1 MRLYKVNIVILAI
14 LSIVLLLNSAIGESP
29 EVEIHSLNYTNDFE
43 NGEAIIQIHSGKNN
57 STDYKYKI
65 FDDDDD
71 FPDDWEEN
79 EFDDSSWD
87 MGNAPFGNKAN
98 GETVPGTIW
107 QSEYTEGYDGDKDY
121 IIIRKAFTLDNKD
134 NILGGT
140 IKSAYTNYYAAY
152 INGINIQNCL
162 SWGNNC
168 YEGDAE
174 YWNRAV
180 NFDTNILLEGE
191 NVLVLVGRDS
201 LYQGGDNTTWL
212 DCELN
217 LRVQTWKDD
226 QLILGDEVK
235 FKIDFFNNES
245 YNLSNVNVS
254 IEIDNLTFKNQT
266 INIEKNSSYEWLV
279 DWTPTRLGYHNVSAK
294 VFNTSIQKIIHVG
307 YYAYSLNF
315 TNTNIST
322 NIGES
327 IEFKFEITN
336 KGDVEDTFSFYTYLP
351 SNDWSYKFEPNAA
364 TLSPNEKLEI
374 ILNVTVGSNAPA
386 ESYEIYPIIRSK
398 YYDQRV
404 NPIIESG
411 VKNSTI
417 FNYKIW
423 NASDF
428 PNNFY
433 EIGYNDSNWSTGA
446 APFGNDELNGKLPNT
461 IWQTDDSN
469 YTYITT
475 RHWFNYTGELN
486 YSQIRINIAADNYY
500 RAYLNGNLIENCL
513 SYSGGCY
520 GEGEYWD
527 ASINFNNSWLNEGDN
542 LLAVAGRDETYQGGN
557 GQQWLDLNLETVDL
571 KSKLWEFDEIYQKL
585 IVNVNESYNFSILVP
600 IQEKEVNEDSNPYTF
615 AIWIINNGNTPD
627 TYNITVSLNDTNNFS
642 ILNYNSN
649 VNVQYGNDGD
659 IQLEIMLMESA
670 NEFSIGQFD
679 VTISSL
685 NSTETYIQTVT
696 VKAKMYVIPDTLP
709 PGTFANSSNLVNT
722 TSFKVLW
729 EIEDWYKSNE
739 VMGNDTKYI
748 IIEYTTDNGTNGQN
762 WSEWKIWGNFS
773 TEMEYTTFEGGIDGH
788 KYRFRSVGGDDDNLI
803 ENKEGRYDCETTV
816 DLSPPYAQI
825 NLRLNS
831 NLTNLK
837 YFEIDW
843 DVTDYDIIGYEVQYR
858 ILTDGNVA
866 NWSSW
871 VSLDEDSLKQVK
883 WTGFNVPYDE
893 NFLHING
900 IYQFRVLSF
909 DKAGNKG
916 ISTPSEI
923 VTVDTIA
930 PSTTIVEFP
939 NFTEALQIEIELENL
954 EDTVNFT
961 LYYSIV
967 DDLPD
972 ATHGNWEKYEDYTP
986 NDLPLTINI
995 ENQLHYYFKIIAYDE
1010 AGNFENS
1017 ENYAHFIVDRDQPN
1031 PIRNLKLTDNKEI
1044 VNNTIDIVVSFV
1056 QPLPQNSEDIVEYKI
1071 YRSNNDTIKG
1081 DLIGTVEFGEQ
1092 YLFHRDYSVNL
1103 GQIYY
1108 YSVVAVDR
1116 MGFESEIETEFVDL
1130 TIESEPIAVKEEEEE
1145 ATPILY
1151 LGIGGIIAVLSGGA
1165 AYYFMGRGA
1174 KEALGEV
1181 VAEAV
1186 NYDSPNFTE
1195 MDGDLLCNECGSMF
1209 VKPLPGELITC
1220 PSCGNIDE

>member
-1 MRLYKVNIVILAI
+1 MTAI
-14 LSIVLLLNSAIGESP
+14 ILLLSSYATADDPDVVVNTIK
-29 EVEIHSLNYTNDFE
+29 YTNDFE
-43 NGEAIIQIHSGKNN
+43 NGEAITVVHSGKDGG
-57 STDYKYKI
+57 TEYRYRI
-65 FDDDDD
+65 FNDDDD
-71 FPDDWEEN
+71 FPDNWQEITFN
-79 EFDDSSWD
+79 DDEWD
-87 MGNAPFGNKAN
+87 VGNAPFGNKQN
-98 GETVPGTIW
+98 EGINPGTIW
-107 QSEYTEGYDGDKDY
+107 QSEDAGGNDGNNDY
-121 IIIRKAFTLDNKD
+121 IILRKDFVIEDVSV
-134 NILGGT
+134 ILSGT
-140 IKSAYTNYYAAY
+140 IKSAYTNYYAAFL
-152 INGINIQNCL
+152 NGQQIENCL
-162 SWGNNC
+162 EYSGYC
-168 YEGDAE
+168 YEGNAE
-174 YWNRAV
+174 YWNKDI
-180 NFDTNILLEGE
+180 NIDTNVFVNG
-191 NVLVLVGRDS
+191 NNTLVLVGRDS
-201 LYQGGDNTTWL
+201 LWQGGDNTTWL
-212 DCELN
+212 DGELD
-217 LRVQTWKDD
+217 LRVQTWNNN
-226 QLILGDEVK
+226 QLILGDDVK

-254 IEIDNLTFKNQT
+254 VEIENVTFKNQT
-266 INIEKNSSYEWLV
+266 INIQKNSSYEWLI
-279 DWTPTRLGYHNVSAK
+279 DWTPNRLGYHNVSAK
-294 VFNTSIQKIIHVG
+294 VFNTSMEKIIHVG

-315 TNTNIST
+315 TDTNISAD
-322 NIGES
+322 IGES

-336 KGDVEDTFSFYTYLP
+336 EGDVNDTFSFYTYLP
-351 SNDWSYKFEPNAA
+351 SNDWSYKFEPNSA
-364 TLSPNEKLEI
+364 TLSPDEKLEI
-374 ILNVTVGSNAPA
+374 ILNVTIGSNAPA
-386 ESYEIYPIIRSK
+386 ESYEMYPIIRSK
-398 YYDQRV
+398 YYNQRV
-404 NPIIESG
+404 NAIIESG
-411 VKNSTI
+411 VENSTI

-423 NASDF
+423 NASEF

-446 APFGNDELNGKLPNT
+446 APFGDDELNGKMPNT

-486 YSQIRINIAADNYY
+486 FSQIQINIAADNYY
-500 RAYLNGNLIENCL
+500 RAYLNGELIEDCL
-513 SYSGGCY
+513 SYSWGCY
-520 GEGEYWD
+520 GEGDYWD
-527 ASINFNNSWLNEGDN
+527 ASINFNNSWLNEGEN
-542 LLAVAGRDETYQGGN
+542 LLAIAGRDETYQGGN

-585 IVNVNESYNFSILVP
+585 IINVNESYNFSILVP
-600 IQEKEVNEDSNPYTF
+600 IQEKEVNEESNPYTF
-615 AIWIINNGNTPD
+615 AIWIINDGNTPD
-627 TYNITVSLNDTNNFS
+627 TYNITVSLNDTTNFS
-642 ILNYNSN
+642 ILGYNSN
-649 VNVQYGNDGD
+649 VSVQYGNDGD
-659 IQLEIMLMESA
+659 IELEIMLMESVD
-670 NEFSIGQFD
+670 EFSLGQFD
-679 VTISSL
+679 IMISSL
-685 NSTETYIQTVT
+685 NSTEPYVQTVT

-709 PGTFANSSNLVNT
+709 PGTFANSSNLVNSS
-722 TSFKVLW
+722 SFKVMW
-729 EIEDWYKSNE
+729 EIEDWYKNNE

-748 IIEYTTDNGTNGQN
+748 IIEYITDNGTNGQN
-762 WSEWKIWGNFS
+762 WSEWKTWGNFS

-788 KYRFRSVGGDDDNLI
+788 KYRFRSVGGDDDNLL

-816 DLSPPYAQI
+816 DLSSPYAQV

-837 YFEIDW
+837 YFEIEW

-858 ILTDGNVA
+858 ILTDGNLA

-871 VSLDEDSLKQVK
+871 ISLDEGSLKQAK

-900 IYQFRVLSF
+900 MYQFRVLSF

-916 ISTPSEI
+916 ISTPSEK

-930 PSTTIVEFP
+930 PNTTIVEFP
-939 NFTEALQIEIELENL
+939 NFTNALQIEIELENL

-972 ATHGNWEKYEDYTP
+972 ATHSTWEKYEDYTP

-1010 AGNFENS
+1010 AGNFESS
-1017 ENYAHFIVDRDQPN
+1017 EDYADFIVDRDQPN

-1056 QPLPQNSEDIVEYKI
+1056 QPLPQTSEDIIEYKI
-1071 YRSNNDTIKG
+1071 YRSNNETIKG
-1081 DLIGTVEFGEQ
+1081 DLIGTVGFGEQ

-1103 GQIYY
+1103 GKIYY
-1108 YSVVAVDR
+1108 YSVVSVDR

-1130 TIESEPIAVKEEEEE
+1130 TIESEPVPVKEEEEE
-1145 ATPILY
+1145 SLPFLY

-1165 AYYFMGRGA
+1165 GYYFMGRSA
-1174 KEALGEV
+1174 KETLGEV

-1186 NYDSPNFTE
+1186 NYNSSNFTE
-1195 MDGDLLCNECGSMF
+1195 MDGDLLCNECGVMF